1 MNDRTKKSEIP
12 EHDELLSAVQAFEQI
27 LEVIPNEPLALESL
41 FEAYWRLGNE
51 ARSLENLDRLI
62 HVIRSDTNRE
72 AATHLLSK
80 LKALGSNS
88 AGLAQRISQLK
99 EVGSA
104 GKKKE
109 VPPPAATG
117 PRAVVDLQPELNLA
131 WKLFQAN
138 ELTQEDYSNVVQ
150 DLTEMSAKKGGV
162 PVTVLHVLSD
172 RAFKG
177 LERILSYMA
186 RSMETPLLAL
196 SSFELQREECL
207 LLPVDFSRRRAA
219 VVFGTLGQDLLVAV
233 LNPLDLELRRE
244 VQALT
249 RRACHFYLVSP
260 ADYDRVLSV
269 VAKWDAE
276 EL

>member
-1 MNDRTKKSEIP
+1 MNDRTRKSELP

-27 LEVIPNEPLALESL
+27 LEVIPDEPLALESL

-62 HVIRSDTNRE
+62 HVIRSDANRE
-72 AATHLLSK
+72 AATHLLTK
-80 LKALGSNS
+80 LKALGSSS
-88 AGLAQRISQLK
+88 AGLAQRVSQLE
-99 EVGSA
+99 EVGA
-104 GKKKE
+104 TRKKKE
-109 VPPPAATG
+109 VSAPAATG
-117 PRAVVDLQPELNLA
+117 SRAAVDLQPELNLA

-138 ELTQEDYSNVVQ
+138 ELTQEDYANVVQ
-150 DLTEMSAKKGGV
+150 DLTEMSAKKAGM

-172 RAFKG
+172 RAFKR
-177 LERILSYMA
+177 LERILTYMA

-219 VVFGTLGQDLLVAV
+219 VVFGALGHDLLVAV
-233 LNPLDLELRRE
+233 LNPLDLELRRD

-260 ADYDRVLSV
+260 ADYDRVLH
-269 VAKWDAE
+269 AIDKWEAE
-276 EL
+276 EA